1 MCKALEFANEINTK
15 VKEAQQ
21 YYKDLIVK
29 EKLYNDMQQD
39 ILHKVEFMDKFD
51 LYLGWKM
58 TKSLNKLRTERRQ
71 VKNELYNMKILIDQL
86 NTFNINSDNIKKS
99 EQKQK
104 GCKYSLRQIDIKDEP
119 LETVKKSIDIINK
132 NDNLTRTSILKQQEK
147 IYYVSSKIPK
157 TKGIDI
163 NIKYRS
169 EKEKKHILNNISLQ
183 FKECRIDDKKQ
194 CIKLIERK

>member
-58 TKSLNKLRTERRQ
+58 TKSLNKT
-71 VKNELYNMKILIDQL
+71 
-86 NTFNINSDNIKKS
+86 
-99 EQKQK
+99 
-104 GCKYSLRQIDIKDEP
+104 
-119 LETVKKSIDIINK
+119 
-132 NDNLTRTSILKQQEK
+132 
-147 IYYVSSKIPK
+147 
-157 TKGIDI
+157 
-163 NIKYRS
+163 
-169 EKEKKHILNNISLQ
+169 
-183 FKECRIDDKKQ
+183 
-194 CIKLIERK
+194 